1 MHVSPPVELPPP
13 GDDQVNPYSLA
24 YRLVR
29 IVSDPATLDKRLAE
43 LKGLLLSREYRP
55 RVIDAA
61 IEKARAI
68 PRHTALKKVVK
79 TKNSKRVVFAITYD
93 PRLPS
98 ISKIFRKHHEVLK
111 EDPAMATIFP
121 EPPLVAYRRPQSLR
135 DKLVKSKVPEVP
147 ARPKREIQGIKKC
160 LDVNCVTC
168 PYVSPGKEVKCTATG
183 EKFNINSPVSCDTE
197 NIIYCITCKRCQQ
210 QYVGQSG
217 KGLGVR
223 FAQHRGYVNNYFK
236 HKEAGKVTQPT
247 GEHFNSDGHQGV
259 SDMDLKIIEKV
270 FSKSEAVR

>member
-1 MHVSPPVELPPP
+1 MYLLPSSCHPPATTRSI
-13 GDDQVNPYSLA
+13 PYSLA

-98 ISKIFRKHHEVLK
+98 ISKIFRKHHAVLK

-147 ARPKREIQGIKKC
+147 ARPKREIKGIRKC

-168 PYVSPGKEVKCTATG
+168 PYVSPGREVKCTATG
-183 EKFNINSPVSCDTE
+183 ENYHINSPVSCDTE
-197 NIIYCITCKRCQQ
+197 NVIYCITCKRCQQ

-217 KGLGVR
+217 NQLSSR
-223 FAQHRGYVNNYFK
+223 IAQHRGYINNYNK
-236 HKEAGKVTQPT
+236 H
-247 GEHFNSDGHQGV
+247 
-259 SDMDLKIIEKV
+259 
-270 FSKSEAVR
+270 